1 VDKINP
7 TNKIRALRIARDW
20 SQEHLA
26 SAVRPKTSQPQIDRL
41 ERGERRLTQEWMGR
55 IAAALNV
62 DPAALLPDQELSFSP
77 SAQPPHR
84 SQQSQRGAGVLS
96 DAKVAP
102 PNKSEI
108 EFIAGGHTTFA
119 GPRDLPILGYVKAGE
134 LGFFVGNGDRQ
145 GVTVRPES
153 LRDVTTAYAVRVHDE
168 SMKPALKPGNLLYV
182 DPTRP
187 VKPGDFVVI
196 QLSDGQAFIKHLIRR
211 TEKAVICE
219 QFNPAGEIKYPPSRV
234 NAVHLVVQVS
244 MIDL

>member
-1 VDKINP
+1 VDNSDP
-7 TNKIRALRIARDW
+7 PNKIRALRIARDW
-20 SQEHLA
+20 SQEQLA

-41 ERGERRLTQEWMGR
+41 ERGERRLTQEWMAR
-55 IAAALNV
+55 IAAALHV
-62 DPAALLPDQELSFSP
+62 DPAALLPDQELNFSP
-77 SAQPPHR
+77 RAQLLHQA
-84 SQQSQRGAGVLS
+84 QQSQRGGRGLS
-96 DAKVAP
+96 DATVAP
-102 PNKSEI
+102 QNQTDI
-108 EFIAGGHTTFA
+108 EFVAGGHSTFA

-153 LRDVTTAYAVRVHDE
+153 LRDVSTAYAVRVHDE
-168 SMKPALKPGNLLYV
+168 SMKPALKPGYLLYV

-187 VKPGDFVVI
+187 VKPGDYVVI
-196 QLSDGQAFIKHLIRR
+196 QLNDGQAFIKHLIRR